1 MKKYPVIII
10 FLITMLLVCGETVMA
25 KERLGKPLGVLAN
38 GVEDRVVISW
48 EPVKKADG
56 YEVFEK
62 AEGEKAFTKVKV
74 TKKRKIVLKK
84 KARGRRYQYKVGHIE
99 RKRRSFT
106 ESSEKKWRR

>member
-1 MKKYPVIII
+1 
-10 FLITMLLVCGETVMA
+10 MA

-84 KARGRRYQYKVGHIE
+84 KHEAEGINTK
-99 RKRRSFT
+99 
-106 ESSEKKWRR
+106 

>member
-1 MKKYPVIII
+1 
-10 FLITMLLVCGETVMA
+10 MA

-84 KARGRRYQYKVGHIE
+84 KQEGEDINTKEGHIE

-106 ESSEKKWRR
+106 ESSGKRWRR